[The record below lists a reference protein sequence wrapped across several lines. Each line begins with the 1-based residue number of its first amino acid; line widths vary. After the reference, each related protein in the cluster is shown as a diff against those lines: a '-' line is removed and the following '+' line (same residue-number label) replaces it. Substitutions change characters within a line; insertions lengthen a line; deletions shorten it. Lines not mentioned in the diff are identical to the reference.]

1 VKFADGKRA
10 KALFSFLRGR
20 LRAYNV
26 RYNNGAQDMFSFLR
40 GRLRAVSM
48 DSQYVI
54 KFNKFS
60 FLRGRLRAQ
69 LIRSGCRKEC
79 YQFSFLRGRLRAPF
93 AGLTEE
99 STSSSFHSFEVGFGP
114 GKWGNNSHDPVVF
127 IPSR

>member
-1 VKFADGKRA
+1 MKFADGKRA

-60 FLRGRLRAQ
+60 FLRGRLRA
-69 LIRSGCRKEC
+69 
-79 YQFSFLRGRLRAPF
+79 PF